1 MVRHYLSRIDDA
13 TPQDEWSY
21 ISEIGNKVEIKDV
34 MDVPQRYITFSKKLL
49 HRVKEKKKPPLQATK
64 EGIRWAL
71 DAAGNTGQYIKF
83 VNMTIDKR
91 QNQINKIKTLQGKFD
106 KEIELLKSNKLEKIK
121 DTQSSL
127 AVPDI
132 QTVGDYL
139 NQILLEKR
147 MTQSNLQNLQKDLIS
162 MEKEVKLQEK
172 QIEGVRTHLKAKIIQ
187 GNAKEITTI
196 DAIKIIREELSSIAT
211 KYDVSKLS
219 MAVDKVVSSK
229 AVL

>member
-1 MVRHYLSRIDDA
+1 LAEVTEYKIQQIVDNGQIVQMTLAENVL
-13 TPQDEWSY
+13 TEP
-21 ISEIGNKVEIKDV
+21 ISQKQLIMESVAKNLDPE
-34 MDVPQRYITFSKKLL
+34 
-49 HRVKEKKKPPLQATK
+49 TK

-121 DTQSSL
+121 ETQSSL
-127 AVPDI
+127 AAPDI
-132 QTVGDYL
+132 HTVGDYL

-147 MTQSNLQNLQKDLIS
+147 ITQSNLQNLQKDLGS
-162 MEKEVKLQEK
+162 MEKELKLQET
-172 QIEGVRTHLKAKIIQ
+172 QIEGVRAKIKAKIIQ
-187 GNAKEITTI
+187 GNNKEITTI
-196 DAIKIIREELSSIAT
+196 DAIKIIRDELSSIAT

-229 AVL
+229 ATL

>member
-1 MVRHYLSRIDDA
+1 MVRHYLNRIDET

-21 ISEIGNKVEIKDV
+21 ISEIGNKIEIKDV

-49 HRVKEKKKPPLQATK
+49 HRVKEKKKPPLQATT

-91 QNQINKIKTLQGKFD
+91 QNHINKIKTLQGKFD

-127 AVPDI
+127 AAPDI

-147 MTQSNLQNLQKDLIS
+147 ITQSNLQNLQKDLIS

-187 GNAKEITTI
+187 GNTKEITTM

-229 AVL
+229 AAL

>member
-1 MVRHYLSRIDDA
+1 MVRHYLNRIDEA

-21 ISEIGNKVEIKDV
+21 ISEIGNKAEFMDV
-34 MDVPQRYITFSKKLL
+34 MDVPERYITFSKKLRQ
-49 HRVKEKKKPPLQATK
+49 RVKEKKKPPLEATK

-106 KEIELLKSNKLEKIK
+106 KEVELLKSNKLEKINENK
-121 DTQSSL
+121 SSL
-127 AVPDI
+127 AKLDV

-139 NQILLEKR
+139 NQLLLEKR
-147 MTQSNLQNLQKDLIS
+147 IRQSNLQNLQKDLVF
-162 MEKEVKLQEK
+162 MEKELRMQEN
-172 QIEGVRTHLKAKIIQ
+172 QIEEVKTHLKAKTIQ
-187 GNAKEITTI
+187 GNTKEFTTT
-196 DAIKIIREELSSIAT
+196 DAIKMIQEELSSIAT

-219 MAVDKVVSSK
+219 MAVDKVISSK
-229 AVL
+229 AAL